1 MPNEKVMIIHLI
13 VGFIKKTL
21 HKMSQYFP
29 KPYEPFGGDIK
40 IKVDWFNYATKT
52 DFKKATGVDTTN
64 PAAKSDLPTLKAEI
78 DKIDLD
84 KLKTT
89 VSVDKTQLS

>member
-1 MPNEKVMIIHLI
+1 MPNEKGMIIHLI

-21 HKMSQYFP
+21 HKMSQYFL

-40 IKVDWFNYATKT
+40 IKVHWFNYATKT
-52 DFKKATGVDTTN
+52 DFKKATGVDATN

-78 DKIDLD
+78 DQIDLD